1 MPHILFKDILFKII
15 WCFIS
20 FKKYVKNVIS
30 YHRQKFTKNM
40 SLALNVVQANIT
52 MYMNMSILGSRPR
65 FLKPNNSSFILQK
78 SQLTWHVKIFC
89 IYILHRL
96 YQETLAFCCNRS
108 THLKLRQIMIL
119 HCEITLQYKK

>member
-1 MPHILFKDILFKII
+1 
-15 WCFIS
+15 
-20 FKKYVKNVIS
+20 
-30 YHRQKFTKNM
+30 M